1 MVSKKSK
8 LTIATPILVKAIA
21 TCNLYSTTVFIPLHY
36 SYVNLQ
42 QIKNSKTSCHK
53 EKDTLSKETTQERS
67 VRRSRKEIS
76 RIVKGNPFQLWGT
89 LTIKADRND
98 SERSRRKI
106 KDWIKNQQRQYG
118 HFEYIYVAEYHKDKK
133 ALHFHILLLGYKG
146 ELTPAFSPKT
156 GKRLTKWG
164 QPLYNL
170 GSYKSGLSS
179 VSFIPQEPQAYER
192 ICNYLRKYITKDI
205 PSVYDRHR
213 YFASHG
219 LDKSPQ
225 KLNPSN
231 FYSKIKADWWLP
243 IASGVLLGY
252 NQNIK
257 DLEGME

>member
-1 MVSKKSK
+1 MDSKNPK

-21 TCNLYSTTVFIPLHY
+21 TCNLYSTTVFMPLHN

-42 QIKNSKTSCHK
+42 QIKKSKTSQHK
-53 EKDTLSKETTQERS
+53 QKDNVIKETTQERS

-89 LTIKADRND
+89 LTIKSDRNN

-106 KDWIKNQQRQYG
+106 KYWIKNEQRKHG

-146 ELTPAFSPKT
+146 ELTPAYSPKT

-164 QPLYNL
+164 QPLFNL

-179 VSFIPQEPQAYER
+179 VSFIPQEPEAYER
-192 ICNYLRKYITKDI
+192 ICNYLRKYISKDI

-213 YFASHG
+213 YFASYG
-219 LDKSPQ
+219 LKKSPQ
-225 KLNPSN
+225 KLNPAN

-243 IASGVLLGY
+243 IASGILLGY
-252 NQNIK
+252 SRNIK
-257 DLEGME
+257 DLEANE